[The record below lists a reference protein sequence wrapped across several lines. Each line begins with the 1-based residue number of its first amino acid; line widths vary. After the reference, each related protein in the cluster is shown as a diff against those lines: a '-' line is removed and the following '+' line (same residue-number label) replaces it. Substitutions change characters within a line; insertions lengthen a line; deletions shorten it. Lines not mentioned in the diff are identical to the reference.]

1 MKRGPIWWP
10 WITTV
15 TTLSTSCFLRTITSI
30 TKTSTGRLCPYLS
43 RKPLPLFIRR
53 TRRDTNPSIT
63 PSREDES
70 GHVNCSSTP
79 VPTLWSPIPRATR
92 PSTILRRRGSRQR
105 RQTTGFRSS
114 RSSWTWAS
122 TSTPGTIAARPP
134 CSSTS
139 RPSARTS
146 GGTVPPTGITL
157 ALSRPP
163 GRTSLRRT
171 TREKPCCM

>member
-1 MKRGPIWWP
+1 MAVDNDGNNALHLLLSTYHYVNHKDEYR
-10 WITTV
+10 
-15 TTLSTSCFLRTITSI
+15 TTLSLLIEKAPALVHQKNMKPYNPFHYAIQGRRKWSCQLLLDA
-30 TKTSTGRLCPYLS
+30 GAD
-43 RKPLPLFIRR
+43 PLEPDPEGNTPL
-53 TRRDTNPSIT
+53 
-63 PSREDES
+63 
-70 GHVNCSSTP
+70 HH
-79 VPTLWSPIPRATR
+79 LA
-92 PSTILRRRGSRQR
+92 RRRGSRQR

-139 RPSARTS
+139 RPSAQTS